1 QSAPPCHRVPPCHRA
16 PWALLQWR
24 LADWQD
30 MLLWLLFAMLT
41 AVALAVLLV
50 PLASAPRAGGRAAV
64 GPLAV
69 YRHPLGEIEAE
80 RGLGW
85 GGEAEAVAAR
95 AEVSRRLLASADAEE
110 SDKKADAAPPR
121 RRAPIAAAVAA
132 SVPLLT
138 LALYLTHGSPGLPSY
153 PMAGRSGPPLEQAN

>member
-1 QSAPPCHRVPPCHRA
+1 QSAPPCHRVPRCHRA

-69 YRHPLGEIEAE
+69 YRHQLEEIEAE
-80 RGLGW
+80 RELGW
-85 GGEAEAVAAR
+85 VSEAEAVAA
-95 AEVSRRLLASADAEE
+95 AGDGF
-110 SDKKADAAPPR
+110 APP
-121 RRAPIAAAVAA
+121 
-132 SVPLLT
+132 
-138 LALYLTHGSPGLPSY
+138 
-153 PMAGRSGPPLEQAN
+153 PP